1 MSAYGNIALAAVLH
15 CQKWAANP
23 ATAWQLA
30 AETECPNSVSM
41 QRKGC
46 PRSAFLGLCSAGLVR
61 GVPKGDYTH
70 SERNKA
76 YAIKA
81 VELLRSDKRLALNR
95 TELWHRVLLGRPKVR
110 HNDQLDV
117 VLALWTHKHLVGS

>member
-1 MSAYGNIALAAVLH
+1 MSAYGNIALAAFLH

-30 AETECPNSVSM
+30 AESECPDSVSM

-61 GVPKGDYTH
+61 GVPKGDYTR
-70 SERNKA
+70 SEHNMT

-81 VELLRSDKRLALNR
+81 VELLRADKLLALDR
-95 TELWHRVLLGRPKVR
+95 TELWRHVLSGRPKVR
-110 HNDQLDV
+110 HNGQLDV
-117 VLALWTHKHLVGS
+117 VLALWTQKHLVGS